1 MPIKTNLKSL
11 APAYERY
18 KKEVPLLSG
27 GYSAPELFP
36 SGTVTVFPWDTEV
49 SAWLASDRTLQ
60 PGRLL
65 YALTGRL
72 TGFSEKQVQR
82 FVAGEVTLVLL
93 VARAA
98 ANEQV
103 INYTARCPVCGTL
116 ERCSVVVPDNL
127 AKVGEKAKGYQ
138 GWDEITL
145 PDANDILR
153 IRPLLVADE
162 LAIADRPRVA
172 CAVEPSDTGA
182 RLIASIISV
191 NGGAVNDGTPTALDE
206 LKQYYFALSPK
217 DLQFFTAQVDKLT
230 PHLDTRLMQQCP
242 ACKHGFAHEL
252 TFDEEFFRSGGGG
265 R

>member
-11 APAYERY
+11 TPAYERF

-36 SGTVTVFPWDTEV
+36 SGTVTVYPWDTEV
-49 SAWLASDRTLQ
+49 SAWLASDRGLQ

-65 YALTGRL
+65 YALTSRL
-72 TGFSEKQVQR
+72 TGFNDKQVQK

-103 INYTARCPVCGTL
+103 INYVARCPVCSTL
-116 ERCSVVVPDNL
+116 ERCSITVPDSL

-138 GWDEITL
+138 GWDEIKL
-145 PDANDILR
+145 PDANDILH

-162 LAIADRPRVA
+162 LAIAERPRVA
-172 CAVEPSDTGA
+172 GAMEPSDTGA
-182 RLIASIISV
+182 RLIASIISI
-191 NGGAVNDGTPTALDE
+191 NGSTTDSLDE

-217 DLQFFTAQVDKLT
+217 DLQFFSFEVDRLT

-242 ACKHGFAHEL
+242 ACKNKFAHEL